1 MPAALF
7 LEREGGVEIRGIYL
21 EAAGFAHC
29 QRRHSLRFTFKH
41 GLTHTCRA
49 AAEMR
54 VRDYMPAAIRISS
67 PGSQYCHAVPR
78 PRNPVAAVISWIK
91 TAPASAPKNEP
102 RPPKMLAPPSTTA
115 QMPCNG

>member
-1 MPAALF
+1 MPAVLF
-7 LEREGGVEIRGIYL
+7 LEREVGLKILGIYL
-21 EAAGFAHC
+21 EAASFAHC

-41 GLTHTCRA
+41 GLTHTRRA

-54 VRDYMPAAIRISS
+54 VREYMPPAIRINS

-78 PRNPVAAVISWIK
+78 PRKPVAAVISWIK

-102 RPPKMLAPPSTTA
+102 RPPKMWAGTTA
-115 QMPCNG
+115 EMLCSE